1 MDINFG
7 IGLKRFLFEQNIQ
20 DSFEKLKSKILE
32 QTNRYMSFLNIID
45 VKIEQDQQQMN
56 TMYCQILYKINPI
69 SKTDT
74 LDVFVRN

>member
-20 DSFEKLKSKILE
+20 NSFEKLKSKILE
-32 QTNRYMSFLNIID
+32 QTSRYMSFLNIID
-45 VKIEQDQQQMN
+45 IKIEQDQQQMN

>member
-45 VKIEQDQQQMN
+45 IKTEQDQQQMN